1 MSVARCS
8 SSVGENLPS
17 LNKHT
22 FVMKRRNIA
31 LNSHKHH
38 SSALRPFESPSC
50 VLYAIELKPEVMLD
64 PAFASKNRGWIPGMP
79 LPHIYIGMTSLTPSE
94 RFRQHKDGS
103 KNVSRIPH
111 QFGVKLRMD
120 LVPAS
125 KPVRRTIALQ
135 REKHLAKLRRSQ
147 GYAVWQA

>member
-38 SSALRPFESPSC
+38 SSVLRPFESPSC
-50 VLYAIELKPEVMLD
+50 VLYAIELKSEVLLD
-64 PAFASKNRGWIPGMP
+64 PAFAAKNPGWIHGMP
-79 LPHIYIGMTSLTPSE
+79 LIYIGMTSLTPSE